1 MGRPVKNKHRAI
13 NFLYG
18 VWTLEEFAQ
27 ASSRSYGWWLDNI
40 KDFPEL
46 AEFSNWATKNQR
58 EAWAFDAVKAN
69 DWLIKKFVYKEV

>member
-1 MGRPVKNKHRAI
+1 MGRPVKNKHVTH
-13 NFLYG
+13 NFLFG

-27 ASSRSYGWWLDNI
+27 ASPRTYGWWLDNI

-58 EAWAFDAVKAN
+58 ETWAFDAVKAN
-69 DWLIKKFVYKEV
+69 NWLIKKFVYKEV